1 MRSRFEAMKAPS
13 ARIGFL
19 DQPNFLGSSNVF
31 KAFHTIM
38 PLSPT
43 NYSFITIILIPH
55 HMNMLA
61 TRKAISKAHELCMCL
76 GAAFR
81 FVLDVVAALAVPV
94 GGSPLKDEA
103 EFAELP
109 SALTTT

>member
-1 MRSRFEAMKAPS
+1 
-13 ARIGFL
+13 
-19 DQPNFLGSSNVF
+19 
-31 KAFHTIM
+31 M

-61 TRKAISKAHELCMCL
+61 TRKAISKAHELRMCL
-76 GAAFR
+76 GAALR

-103 EFAELP
+103 EFAEPP